1 VLNDHWA
8 DMAEHGFLSNRLYDA
23 SASGAFVISDHAPGI
38 EDEFDGGVVTYR
50 DGAELRALVE
60 RYLDDP
66 AARAEHARRA
76 RAAVLAAHTFEHR
89 VDEILRVIGPR
100 LPSPPMTVD
109 ANLGGA
115 APS

>member
-1 VLNDHWA
+1 
-8 DMAEHGFLSNRLYDA
+8 MAEHGFLSNRLYDA
-23 SASGAFVISDHAPGI
+23 SASGAFVISDRAPGI
-38 EDEFDGGVVTYR
+38 GTSSTSRGRHVSGR
-50 DGAELRALVE
+50 RRARALVE
-60 RYLDDP
+60 RYLADP
-66 AARAEHARRA
+66 AAQAEHARRA